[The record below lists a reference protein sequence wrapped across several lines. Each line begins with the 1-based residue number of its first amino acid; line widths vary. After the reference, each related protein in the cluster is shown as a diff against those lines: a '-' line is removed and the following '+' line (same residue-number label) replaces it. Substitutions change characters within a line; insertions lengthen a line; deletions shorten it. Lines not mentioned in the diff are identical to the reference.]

1 MAKTNHRWVRATKG
15 CRSIRALAQRIKDK
29 IPAKQPSVDALAN
42 YIREG
47 RLAWFA
53 ERADYVAVLHE
64 LTGLPPHVLLGTDG
78 EKVAFKP
85 LQATEFDAAD
95 EDPASLTE
103 ETPLM
108 WLDDGGVSIA
118 EVPSGCGR
126 QMWAHIVERRRR
138 AVVREVATVAELESD
153 MSREPVLAL
162 VDRVDLA
169 GDADSLRR
177 LVRTGRRVVLLA
189 RCVEQSGGQPGEGP
203 KVRIWKLVAD
213 WRERLVRFLCARMR
227 LKQGS
232 GRPLA
237 ERAISILRET
247 DGAMIS
253 VATPGDVVEMVALL
267 QANQRRW
274 SALFLTG
281 DDDAGEGALS
291 ELLRLRGFEGKK
303 ARQLERELRA
313 ALEQRATRLDL
324 PLHGPLS
331 EEDWQS
337 LGVRDLEEL
346 LASGLLRR
354 RGGRVAVFP
363 EVVAR
368 NEVRRRLGAL
378 VGGNAPWGHLCAD
391 AGRRAEVG
399 VLLTGMSVP
408 EIEKTIRE
416 ALAQAPDALESVGR
430 LDALYSEIG
439 RRFMKR
445 DLGRSVELVGDPALL
460 EALFLRATTTWAHR
474 YAGGDGVPCPVTRPA
489 FYGSGEECSAFVGE
503 CWAWSFS
510 GVRIAQVDGRFQG
523 LFPGWQRLSWTNPPE
538 WWSQIDARSVVDR
551 DEDDK
556 RERLAEDAL
565 LTYADRIVM
574 GLAGDVPLAE
584 AIPPILLVPVADRLA
599 PLSRAA
605 RDLFQY
611 VWPGCELAKRR
622 PAVAWRLAILTFGV
636 EEGYR
641 WLENIDAPM
650 ISDRETE
657 AIIGELSNEALSSV
671 EPTRL
676 PKALRAPILWRWSR
690 DVKLQSRLGA
700 VLGTLVEQRLASASE
715 LALVIEIAATQA
727 AWLGESL
734 LRALWKGKPERAFER
749 LWEALSRDAAVSSE
763 IERLVMTAPPRERER
778 VFAALEG
785 RALTDPLRNWLL
797 RSIIEA
803 PAGAER
809 AWELLSASRR
819 DGQKPTSAS

>member
-1 MAKTNHRWVRATKG
+1 
-15 CRSIRALAQRIKDK
+15 
-29 IPAKQPSVDALAN
+29 
-42 YIREG
+42 
-47 RLAWFA
+47 
-53 ERADYVAVLHE
+53 
-64 LTGLPPHVLLGTDG
+64 
-78 EKVAFKP
+78 
-85 LQATEFDAAD
+85 
-95 EDPASLTE
+95 
-103 ETPLM
+103 
-108 WLDDGGVSIA
+108 
-118 EVPSGCGR
+118 
-126 QMWAHIVERRRR
+126 
-138 AVVREVATVAELESD
+138 
-153 MSREPVLAL
+153 
-162 VDRVDLA
+162 
-169 GDADSLRR
+169 
-177 LVRTGRRVVLLA
+177 
-189 RCVEQSGGQPGEGP
+189 
-203 KVRIWKLVAD
+203 
-213 WRERLVRFLCARMR
+213 
-227 LKQGS
+227 
-232 GRPLA
+232 
-237 ERAISILRET
+237 
-247 DGAMIS
+247 
-253 VATPGDVVEMVALL
+253 
-267 QANQRRW
+267 
-274 SALFLTG
+274 
-281 DDDAGEGALS
+281 
-291 ELLRLRGFEGKK
+291 
-303 ARQLERELRA
+303 
-313 ALEQRATRLDL
+313 
-324 PLHGPLS
+324 
-331 EEDWQS
+331 
-337 LGVRDLEEL
+337 
-346 LASGLLRR
+346 
-354 RGGRVAVFP
+354 
-363 EVVAR
+363 
-368 NEVRRRLGAL
+368 
-378 VGGNAPWGHLCAD
+378 
-391 AGRRAEVG
+391 
-399 VLLTGMSVP
+399 MSVP

-474 YAGGDGVPCPVTRPA
+474 YADGGGVPCPVTRPA
-489 FYGSGEECSAFVGE
+489 FYGSGEEHAAFVGE

-510 GVRIAQVDGRFQG
+510 AVRIAQADGRFQG

-574 GLAGDVPLAE
+574 GVAGDVPLAE

-599 PLSRAA
+599 PGSPAA

-611 VWPGCELAKRR
+611 VWPGCELAKRK

-641 WLENIDAPM
+641 WLENVDAPM
-650 ISDRETE
+650 ISDREAE

-671 EPTRL
+671 EPTKL

-819 DGQKPTSAS
+819 DVQKPTSAS